1 MEDIRGVTSGRAL
14 FTSRTKSDYRTCSAR
29 AARFTDLAV
38 FIRETFTSDRG
49 KNWSSKSIDFR
60 SLFSLGNSDQSK
72 SVLSQIHEFD
82 LR

>member
-38 FIRETFTSDRG
+38 FIRETFTFDRG
-49 KNWSSKSIDFR
+49 TKWPSKSI
-60 SLFSLGNSDQSK
+60 
-72 SVLSQIHEFD
+72 QIFVHYSHLETHI
-82 LR
+82 RAKVS